1 MQGYDDGYEDE
12 YDESYEAY
20 EEDYS
25 SQSKRW
31 ASHSTKSGK
40 RLLSAA
46 AAAVA
51 TCGNTVK
58 QPWNEINSLKPTQLH
73 KSGVELC
80 VTLRKHWPEKQ
91 ICIDRN

>member
-1 MQGYDDGYEDE
+1 MMTAIYIPSQGYDDGYEDE

-31 ASHSTKSGK
+31 ASHSAKSRK
-40 RLLSAA
+40 QLLSAA
-46 AAAVA
+46 AAAAA

-58 QPWNEINSLKPTQLH
+58 QLWNEINSLKPTQLRECDM
-73 KSGVELC
+73 ELC
-80 VTLRKHWPEKQ
+80 VSL
-91 ICIDRN
+91 